1 MKLFKKQFH
10 RIKTSTTLKG
20 ISNNW
25 KDKFQIYNMER
36 EIWNIN
42 FKTFKTKINKKKKNI
57 TEQFRTAQRANKF
70 KDKNPFK
77 FKLFKNN

>member
-1 MKLFKKQFH
+1 
-10 RIKTSTTLKG
+10 
-20 ISNNW
+20 
-25 KDKFQIYNMER
+25 MER
-36 EIWNIN
+36 EIWNLN

-57 TEQFRTAQRANKF
+57 TGQFKTAQRANKF